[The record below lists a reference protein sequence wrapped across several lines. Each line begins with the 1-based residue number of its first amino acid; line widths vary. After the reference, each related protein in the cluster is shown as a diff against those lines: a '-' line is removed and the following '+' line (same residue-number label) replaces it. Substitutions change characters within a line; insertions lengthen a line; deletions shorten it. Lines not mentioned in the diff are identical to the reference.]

1 MKEIF
6 DSLPKTNLSE
16 NDLILI
22 DTCFFIHTF
31 QHQNE
36 KEFAKLCEKE
46 KVAMTDFNVNE
57 FLHVEHKIDERVRE
71 NARKWLK
78 KNSCLMVL
86 QTGIHPG
93 NKETERA
100 FVDMIE
106 PRLLEEVEDPSDAV
120 LMAAAI
126 KTHST
131 VLTRD
136 KHHLFTV
143 KLENYLR
150 EFNLKVYNNFKMQ

>member
-6 DSLPKTNLSE
+6 ERLPKTNLSD
-16 NDLILI
+16 NGLILI

-31 QHQNE
+31 MHHNE
-36 KEFAKLCEKE
+36 KELAKLCEKE
-46 KVAMTDFNVNE
+46 KVAITDFNMNE
-57 FLHVEHKIDERVRE
+57 FLHVEHKVEAHVRE
-71 NARKWLK
+71 HARKWLK
-78 KNSCLMVL
+78 KNPCFMVL

-93 NKETERA
+93 DREGEKA
-100 FVDMIE
+100 FVSMIE
-106 PRLLEEVEDPSDAV
+106 PRLLEEIEDPSDAV

-143 KLENYLR
+143 SLENYLR
-150 EFNLKVYNNFKMQ
+150 EFGLKVYNNLKME

>member
-6 DSLPKTNLSE
+6 EALPKTNLGDE
-16 NDLILI
+16 GLILI

-31 QHQNE
+31 LHHNE
-36 KEFAKLCEKE
+36 KELAALCAEK

-57 FLHVEHKIDERVRE
+57 FLYVDHKVQDDVRE
-71 NARKWLK
+71 HARRWLK
-78 KNSCLMVL
+78 KQDDFFVL

-93 NKETERA
+93 DKEGEKA
-100 FVDMIE
+100 FVNMIE
-106 PRLLEEVEDPSDAV
+106 PRLLEEVPDPSDAV

-126 KTHST
+126 KTRST

-150 EFNLKVYNNFKMQ
+150 EYGLKVYNNMKME

>member
-22 DTCFFIHTF
+22 DTCFFIHSF

-36 KEFAKLCEKE
+36 KELAKLCAGE

-78 KNSCLMVL
+78 KNPCLMVL

-93 NKETERA
+93 DKQGERA
-100 FVDMIE
+100 FVEMTE

-136 KHHLFTV
+136 RHHLFTV

-150 EFNLKVYNNFKMQ
+150 EFDLKVYNSFKMK